1 MGKRTSNLFN
11 FLPTNSGLRI
21 VASQRTMSD
30 QNWVLTG
37 LILGLLGMLSSHFLV
52 QRNFNFKLFG
62 KRQNYETNWSLR
74 NSW

>member
-37 LILGLLGMLSSHFLV
+37 LILGLLGMLSSHRVVIKSRGPGIFP
-52 QRNFNFKLFG
+52 G
-62 KRQNYETNWSLR
+62 Y
-74 NSW
+74 

>member
-37 LILGLLGMLSSHFLV
+37 LILGLFKEILICNYLV
-52 QRNFNFKLFG
+52 RDKIM
-62 KRQNYETNWSLR
+62 RQIGC
-74 NSW
+74 